1 MSAFSD
7 LIERAR
13 TLVFRRQEER
23 EMDEE
28 LRFHLSM
35 ETELQQKRGLSLG
48 EAERNS
54 RMALGG
60 IEQTKEN
67 VRDARGTRFVEDTLG
82 DFKQALYALRK
93 RPAFAIVAILT
104 LALGIGGT
112 TAVYSAVDAVLL
124 QPLPYAESQQMVRLY
139 QHFDGVMSDNYVTP
153 VHYLAYREQLK
164 TFDGVAAINNYRAL
178 SADIGGSTH
187 PERIR
192 LLPVSAEY
200 FSVLRVNPK
209 LGRMFRVD
217 EENGADVVIIN
228 ESLWKRVLNAD
239 PQAIGKPMM
248 MSGTSMTVVGVVADS
263 VADPVEG
270 HIDAWVPIDL
280 RAGRD
285 AGNANN
291 HYLSVIARLGN
302 NTTIARG
309 QAELDRLGNQLS
321 TLYPGDAGRNRA
333 HLQPLKDN
341 VVAGAS
347 RSLMLML
354 GAVFL
359 VLVMVCV
366 NIANLLLVR
375 SSERAREFAVRTAL
389 GAQRARLIR
398 QLLVESLTLAIIGG
412 IGGLLVA
419 RLAMTGMVMLGDGA
433 IPRLST
439 LALEPR
445 LLGFTILIAT
455 VCAVLFGLAP
465 ALRMTRTQP
474 SDVLRQQA
482 RSSTGNRAQGRLRE
496 SLVIAQVALA
506 FVMLVGASLLLASFR
521 QLQQVDLGVNTAN
534 VITYELALPGARYDS
549 TARARL
555 YEEVARRE
563 MALPGVKAAGG
574 ISKLPGTGAYHQ
586 WGTQP
591 VTGPMVA
598 RAKELTLAVQ
608 QRVVSGEYF
617 RAVGLKALQGR
628 LFDERDVVSA
638 PARAVISKQVA
649 DTYFP
654 GVDPIGQRVMTA
666 DGPHDVIGVVEDV
679 SVNSQGDKEPLLY
692 HAHTQFAGDRNWD
705 LTQVVAV
712 DKNPDQM
719 IPALRGAVAVLDPEL
734 VMFKPRLFADVI
746 GRGVAPRVFTMR
758 ILTAFATVA
767 LLLAALGLFGVLSF
781 TVKLRTQEFGIRMAL
796 GASRSAIRNMVMR
809 RGLLVAGVG
818 VVFGL
823 IGALAISRVMASMV
837 FQISPYDPIVLA
849 GSIAFMAAIAAVAA
863 WIPAFRATTVDPR
876 EALAGE

>member
-7 LIERAR
+7 LIERLR

-23 EMDEE
+23 ELDEE

-35 ETELQQKRGLSLG
+35 EAELQQKRGLSPID
-48 EAERNS
+48 AQRHS
-54 RMALGG
+54 HMALGG

-67 VRDARGTRFVEDTLG
+67 VRDARGTRLLEESVG
-82 DFKQALYALRK
+82 DCRQALYALRK
-93 RPAFAIVAILT
+93 RPAFSIVAILT

-124 QPLPYAESQQMVRLY
+124 QPLPYADSQQMVRLY
-139 QHFDGVMSDNYVTP
+139 QHFTGVMIDNYVTP
-153 VHYLAYREQLK
+153 VHFLAYREQLK
-164 TFDGVAAINNYRAL
+164 TFDGVAAINNYRTT

-192 LLPVSAEY
+192 LLPVSSEY

-209 LGRMFRVD
+209 LGRTFRVD
-217 EENGADVVIIN
+217 EENGSDVVIIN
-228 ESLWKRVLNAD
+228 ESLWKRVLNSD
-239 PQAIGKPMM
+239 PQVIGKPML
-248 MSGTSMTVVGVVADS
+248 MSGRNATIVGVVADS

-270 HIDAWVPIDL
+270 RIDAWVPLDL
-280 RAGRD
+280 RAGKD

-291 HYLSVIARLGN
+291 HYLSVIARLGK
-302 NTTIARG
+302 NTTMARG
-309 QAELDRLGNQLS
+309 QAELDRLGEQLA
-321 TLYPGDAGRNRA
+321 TLYTGDAGRNRA
-333 HLQPLKDN
+333 HLQPLKEN
-341 VVAGAS
+341 VVGGAS

-419 RLAMTGMVMLGDGA
+419 RLAMTGIVMLGDGA

-439 LALEPR
+439 LTLEPR
-445 LLGFTILIAT
+445 LLAFTIAIAT
-455 VCAVLFGLAP
+455 VCALLFGLAP

-521 QLQQVDLGVNTAN
+521 QLQQVNLGINTAN
-534 VITYELALPGARYDS
+534 VVTYELALPGARYDS
-549 TARARL
+549 TARSRF
-555 YEEVARRE
+555 YEEVARRD
-563 MALPGVKAAGG
+563 MALPGVRAAGG
-574 ISKLPGTGAYHQ
+574 VSKLPGMGAYHQ
-586 WGTQP
+586 WGTEP
-591 VTGPMVA
+591 MTGPMSS
-598 RAKELTLAVQ
+598 RTKELTLAVQ
-608 QRVVSGEYF
+608 QRVVSGKYF
-617 RAVGLKALQGR
+617 QAVGLKLLQGR
-628 LFDERDVVSA
+628 YFDERDVVSA
-638 PARAVISKQVA
+638 PARAIISKQVA
-649 DTYFP
+649 DAYFP
-654 GVDPIGQRVMTA
+654 GVDPLGQRVMTA

-679 SVNSQGDKEPLLY
+679 SVNSMGEASPLMY
-692 HAHTQFAGDRNWD
+692 HAHTQFAGDRNWE
-705 LTQVVAV
+705 LTQVVSISQSLEQV
-712 DKNPDQM
+712 
-719 IPALRGAVAVLDPEL
+719 IPALRSAISELDPEL
-734 VMFKPRLFADVI
+734 VMYKPRLLADVI
-746 GRGVAPRVFTMR
+746 GSGVASRVFTLR
-758 ILTAFATVA
+758 ILTAFASVA

-837 FQISPYDPIVLA
+837 FQISPYDPVVIA

-863 WIPAFRATTVDPR
+863 YIPAFRATTVDPR